1 MSRFDAVVADRLEA
15 NQQEAELCAA
25 AGIPPPQRTATEI
38 GTEQRYQDLVRS
50 LAALDEA
57 VESSDVMQVFLD
69 LARRQGARLLLLRQ
83 WSTGLR
89 ILLAEGVELPA
100 RLIEP
105 RSANPR
111 VMTKRE
117 HDLFDVLTRE
127 RVAYA
132 GPVPVENVPREL
144 IEALSVGEDQV
155 ALIVPLPLRGKW
167 CTYVYLDWLS
177 FQGEQLVQ
185 DAALLARHALLRL
198 HALERDALP
207 LGSGMREILGTVTSR
222 RRERERNHFDGLR
235 PGDLQARQVYE
246 QVGEMTVMPQ
256 VAGRLLELINDQRAT
271 PAMLEKEIARD
282 LVLAARLLRVAN
294 SSFYVS
300 AIEIRSIRDAVVRL
314 GFKTVRNWVVV
325 NASRS
330 AFPGVDTSPLL
341 HRIWR
346 DSLLSALASQSVAE
360 HLGAEDREAVF
371 VGGLM
376 QNIGQLIMARALPGL
391 YGKLVEDARKE
402 GAPLWR
408 IEQRTLGWDHGELG
422 ALLIAD
428 WGLGAE
434 LAHAVRRHHTL
445 DAEPPAGSLATM
457 IALGEDLAGCVEADQ
472 GGVDLAYR
480 ASLAGMRLGVD
491 LPRFRELAARL
502 RGVDVEACL

>member
-1 MSRFDAVVADRLEA
+1 MRSGRDH
-15 NQQEAELCAA
+15 
-25 AGIPPPQRTATEI
+25 PPQRTAAEI

-100 RLIEP
+100 RLVEP

-144 IEALSVGEDQV
+144 LEALSVGEDQV

-167 CTYVYLDWLS
+167 CTYIYLDWLS

-207 LGSGMREILGTVTSR
+207 LGSGMREILGAVTSR
-222 RRERERNHFDGLR
+222 RRDRERNHFDGLR
-235 PGDLQARQVYE
+235 PGDLPARQVYE

-256 VAGRLLELINDQRAT
+256 VAGRLLEMINDQRAT

-282 LVLAARLLRVAN
+282 LVLAAQAAAGRQLLVLRLGDRDPQHPRRGRAPRLQDRAQLGGGQRVA
-294 SSFYVS
+294 FGVPRRGHQP
-300 AIEIRSIRDAVVRL
+300 AAAPHLARVPAL
-314 GFKTVRNWVVV
+314 GAGQPDRRR
-325 NASRS
+325 ASRRRRPRS
-330 AFPGVDTSPLL
+330 GLRGRP
-341 HRIWR
+341 H
-346 DSLLSALASQSVAE
+346 AE
-360 HLGAEDREAVF
+360 HRTAHHGA
-371 VGGLM
+371 
-376 QNIGQLIMARALPGL
+376 
-391 YGKLVEDARKE
+391 
-402 GAPLWR
+402 
-408 IEQRTLGWDHGELG
+408 
-422 ALLIAD
+422 
-428 WGLGAE
+428 
-434 LAHAVRRHHTL
+434 RH
-445 DAEPPAGSLATM
+445 AGSLR
-457 IALGEDLAGCVEADQ
+457 EAGRGRPQ
-472 GGVDLAYR
+472 GR
-480 ASLAGMRLGVD
+480 APRSGGSSNGRWAGITASWV
-491 LPRFRELAARL
+491 P
-502 RGVDVEACL
+502 C